1 MKQKCEKISNIE
13 AAEEIEYLGL
23 IVQAKKNVFE
33 GRNNEMIKKNQKSER
48 DDKLCHRKMLPSS
61 NYGENILKR
70 SGVTKR
76 SVRNGSNRHERRRNR
91 QITKSREQC
100 NEKNLESTKVGCTG
114 NNKRRDRNKQ
124 HEVENSKEQASFYT

>member
-13 AAEEIEYLGL
+13 AAEEIEYLGV

-61 NYGENILKR
+61 NDGENILKR

-76 SVRNGSNRHERRRNR
+76 SVRNGSNRHKRRRNR
-91 QITKSREQC
+91 
-100 NEKNLESTKVGCTG
+100 
-114 NNKRRDRNKQ
+114 
-124 HEVENSKEQASFYT
+124 